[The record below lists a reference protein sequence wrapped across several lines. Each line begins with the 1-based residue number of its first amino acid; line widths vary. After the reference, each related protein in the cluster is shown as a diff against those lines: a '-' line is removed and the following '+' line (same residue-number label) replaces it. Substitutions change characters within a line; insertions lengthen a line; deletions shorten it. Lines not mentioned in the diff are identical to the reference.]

1 LLKYIPKIAF
11 PSMAKK
17 KPYRVDLDPEFEQI
31 LKEIKEAIGVAS
43 DSEALRSALK
53 FAYNY
58 LKERG
63 IIKEKT

>member
-1 LLKYIPKIAF
+1 
-11 PSMAKK
+11 MAKK